1 MLKWLCSRGC
11 VAAGINYTL
20 RSEEHPEANVY
31 TQSVK
36 IRDSIPAVIAQAE
49 RLGYR
54 LDRMAVSSGSYLEA
68 VKDISAAMWVNENSV
83 PSISAYGAWGRVQAF
98 SASKRLDTALTEHS
112 VPHEYI
118 VFRHS
123 GHGLQNDN
131 RQYKRYMEKVVE
143 YLGKYMG

>member
-1 MLKWLCSRGC
+1 M
-11 VAAGINYTL
+11 
-20 RSEEHPEANVY
+20 
-31 TQSVK
+31 
-36 IRDSIPAVIAQAE
+36 
-49 RLGYR
+49 
-54 LDRMAVSSGSYLEA
+54 
-68 VKDISAAMWVNENSV
+68 
-83 PSISAYGAWGRVQAF
+83 QAF